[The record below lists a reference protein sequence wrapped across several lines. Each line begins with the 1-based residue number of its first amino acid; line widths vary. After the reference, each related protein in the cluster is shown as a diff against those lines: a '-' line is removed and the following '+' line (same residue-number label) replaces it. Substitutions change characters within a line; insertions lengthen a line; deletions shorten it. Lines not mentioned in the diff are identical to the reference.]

1 MRVVLQRVR
10 EASVK
15 VDGQIVGHICQGW
28 LVLFGVHKGDS
39 IEGVEW
45 LVEKCVNLRAFADL
59 AGKMNLSILDI
70 GGEMLV
76 VSQFTLAGD
85 CRKGRRPGFD
95 QAAAPQDANGLYEE
109 FCEGIAAS
117 GVPVER
123 GVFQADMQVSLIND
137 GPVTF
142 VIDYPPTAR

>member
-10 EASVK
+10 EARVK
-15 VDGQIVGHICQGW
+15 VDGQFVGRIGKGW
-28 LVLFGVHKGDS
+28 LILFGVHKGDS

-45 LVEKCVNLRAFADL
+45 LVEKCVNLRAFADD
-59 AGKMNLSILDI
+59 AGKMNLSVLDV

-95 QAAAPQDANGLYEE
+95 QAAAPQDANGLYEA
-109 FCEGIAAS
+109 FCERLAAS
-117 GVPVER
+117 GLPVER
-123 GVFQADMQVSLIND
+123 GVFQADMQVSLVND

>member
-15 VDGQIVGHICQGW
+15 VDGQFVGRIGKGW

-45 LVEKCVNLRAFADL
+45 LVEKCVNLRAFADD
-59 AGKMNLSILDI
+59 AGKMNLSVLDV

-95 QAAAPQDANGLYEE
+95 QAAAPQDANGLYEA
-109 FCEGIAAS
+109 FCERLAAS
-117 GVPVER
+117 GLPVER
-123 GVFQADMQVSLIND
+123 GVFQADMQVALVND

>member
-15 VDGQIVGHICQGW
+15 VDGQFVGRIGKGW

-45 LVEKCVNLRAFADL
+45 LVEKCVNLRAFADD
-59 AGKMNLSILDI
+59 AGKMNLSVLDV

-95 QAAAPQDANGLYEE
+95 QAAAPQDANGLYEA
-109 FCEGIAAS
+109 FCERLAAS
-117 GVPVER
+117 GLPVER
-123 GVFQADMQVSLIND
+123 GVFQADMQVSLVND

>member
-15 VDGQIVGHICQGW
+15 VDGQFVGRIGKGW

-45 LVEKCVNLRAFADL
+45 LVEKCVNLRAFADD
-59 AGKMNLSILDI
+59 AGKMNLSVLDV

-95 QAAAPQDANGLYEE
+95 QAAAPRDANGLYEA
-109 FCEGIAAS
+109 FCERLAAS
-117 GVPVER
+117 GLPVER
-123 GVFQADMQVSLIND
+123 GVFQADMQVALVND

>member
-15 VDGQIVGHICQGW
+15 VDGQFVGRIGKGW
-28 LVLFGVHKGDS
+28 LILFGVHKGDS

-45 LVEKCVNLRAFADL
+45 LVEKCVNLRAFADD
-59 AGKMNLSILDI
+59 AGKMNLSVLDV
-70 GGEMLV
+70 GGEILV

-95 QAAAPQDANGLYEE
+95 QAAAPQDANGLYEA
-109 FCEGIAAS
+109 FCERLAAS
-117 GVPVER
+117 GLPVER

>member
-15 VDGQIVGHICQGW
+15 VDGQIVGHIGQGW

-45 LVEKCVNLRAFADL
+45 LVEKCVNLRAFADD
-59 AGKMNLSILDI
+59 AGKMNLSVLDV

-95 QAAAPQDANGLYEE
+95 QAAAPQDANGLYEA
-109 FCEGIAAS
+109 FCERLAAS
-117 GVPVER
+117 GLPVER

-142 VIDYPPTAR
+142 VIDYPPLAR

>member
-15 VDGQIVGHICQGW
+15 VDGQIVGHIGQGW

-95 QAAAPQDANGLYEE
+95 QAAAPQDANGLYEA

-117 GVPVER
+117 GVPIER

>member
-15 VDGQIVGHICQGW
+15 VDGQFVGRIGKGW
-28 LVLFGVHKGDS
+28 LILFGVHKGDS

-45 LVEKCVNLRAFADL
+45 LVEKCVNLRAFADD
-59 AGKMNLSILDI
+59 AGKMNLSVLDV

-95 QAAAPQDANGLYEE
+95 QAAAPQDANGLYEA
-109 FCEGIAAS
+109 FCERLAAS
-117 GVPVER
+117 GLPVER
-123 GVFQADMQVSLIND
+123 GVFQAEMQVSLVND

>member
-15 VDGQIVGHICQGW
+15 VDGQFVGRIGKGW
-28 LVLFGVHKGDS
+28 LILFGVHKGDS

-45 LVEKCVNLRAFADL
+45 LVEKCVNLRAFADD
-59 AGKMNLSILDI
+59 AGKMNLSVLDV

-95 QAAAPQDANGLYEE
+95 QAAAPQDANGLYEA
-109 FCEGIAAS
+109 FCERLAAS
-117 GVPVER
+117 GLPVER
-123 GVFQADMQVSLIND
+123 GVFQADMQVSLVND

>member
-15 VDGQIVGHICQGW
+15 VDGQFVGRIGKGW
-28 LVLFGVHKGDS
+28 LILFRVHKGDS

-45 LVEKCVNLRAFADL
+45 LVEKCVNLRAFADD
-59 AGKMNLSILDI
+59 AGKMNLSVLDV

-95 QAAAPQDANGLYEE
+95 QAAAPQDANGLYEA
-109 FCEGIAAS
+109 FCERLAAS
-117 GVPVER
+117 GLPVER
-123 GVFQADMQVSLIND
+123 GVFQADMQVALVND